1 VAEQQALEPS
11 LSFAQL
17 AEQVQRNFHV
27 KVHPRSIERQLQREK
42 KLRQVCCPL
51 TLPHCWKKM
60 DGLPRTKSCGVRS

>member
-42 KLRQVCCPL
+42 KL
-51 TLPHCWKKM
+51 
-60 DGLPRTKSCGVRS
+60 